1 MKIQKSYS
9 TIDVHVAGEAFR
21 IVKDLPLISYRNLED
36 LYNRFPL
43 AFMEEIN
50 LLLNEPRGFA
60 GLNGCLVLP
69 PIQAEADAAVL
80 FFNHQ
85 GTLPIHY
92 GGIVAV
98 ITALLESGQLKA
110 KSSNHY
116 QLESLNGI
124 ISVTAVI
131 ELDEVVSVKIESGPC
146 LVLQTGLRV
155 PALHLDFSL
164 VQSDQLYAVFNKKGT
179 SVEIQMDT
187 LSELKRWGKTVFQ
200 HLNLE
205 LGVKGAIIVDDTD
218 MEDRRTLSLSYQDDG
233 FIVRSPGFGQTAAVY
248 TYLISNEAIEPDDQP
263 FANESIFGSRL
274 QVQAAGRNE
283 GGYQFSF
290 TARGFITGMQTFL
303 LDPTDPLATGFLLK

>member
-21 IVKDLPLISYRNLED
+21 IVKNHPLISYRSLED
-36 LYNRFPL
+36 LYKQFPQ

-60 GLNGCLVLP
+60 GLNGCLIVP

-110 KSSNHY
+110 KSSNQY
-116 QLESLNGI
+116 QLETLNGI
-124 ISVTAVI
+124 IPVTAVI
-131 ELDEVVSVKIESGPC
+131 EQDEVVSVKIESVPC
-146 LVLQTGLRV
+146 RVLQTGLRV
-155 PALHLDFSL
+155 PGLYLDFSL
-164 VQSDQLYAVFNKKGT
+164 VQADQLYAVFKKKDT
-179 SVEIQMDT
+179 SVEMQMEA

-200 HLNLE
+200 HLDLK
-205 LGVKGAIIVDDTD
+205 LGVKGVIILDDTAL
-218 MEDRRTLSLSYQDDG
+218 EDYRTLSLSYRDDG

-248 TYLISNEAIEPDDQP
+248 TYLISNGAIQPDQP

-274 QVQAAGRNE
+274 QVQVAGSYE
-283 GGYQFSF
+283 GEYRFSF
-290 TARGFITGMQTFL
+290 TCRGFITGMQTFL